1 MFLKTW
7 FHPEQPTRLLSLRF
21 SYTDYGLLRSPQ
33 DLPRS
38 QFSLQPE
45 IYQTRTP
52 TQQIQPTNP
61 MATKSIPEGYH
72 SITPSFSVEGA
83 QEFVDFIKQV
93 FNAQDRFRMDGPGGK
108 IMHAE
113 LSIGDSALMVADAQP
128 QWPARVNS
136 LYVYVDD
143 VDDAYARALK
153 AGATSVRAPE
163 NAFYGDRTSAVK
175 DPFGNSWGIATHV
188 EDVPPDEL
196 KKRAEAFQQQCA
208 AGQS

>member
-1 MFLKTW
+1 
-7 FHPEQPTRLLSLRF
+7 
-21 SYTDYGLLRSPQ
+21 
-33 DLPRS
+33 
-38 QFSLQPE
+38 
-45 IYQTRTP
+45 
-52 TQQIQPTNP
+52 

-72 SITPSFSVEGA
+72 TITPSFTVEGA
-83 QEFVDFIKQV
+83 QEFVDFIKKV

-188 EDVPPDEL
+188 EDVGPDEL
-196 KKRAEAFQQQCA
+196 QRRMEEFIRKSS
-208 AGQS
+208 AG